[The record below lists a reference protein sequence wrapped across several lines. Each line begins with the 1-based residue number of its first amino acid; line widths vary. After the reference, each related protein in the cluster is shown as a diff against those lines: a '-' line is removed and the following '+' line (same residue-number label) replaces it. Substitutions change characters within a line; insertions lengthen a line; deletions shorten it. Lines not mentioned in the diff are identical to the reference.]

1 MLTDFSPHGNE
12 SEIPALWLTR
22 VARDFG
28 KYRRIKISVLAV
40 PGEERSSVL
49 APSTSGKTWS
59 QRVSITANDAQ
70 QRESAF
76 PANGEV
82 CRSFKLR
89 IHSPQ
94 NSQSEEA

>member
-12 SEIPALWLTR
+12 SEIPALGLTR

-28 KYRRIKISVLAV
+28 KYRRIKISVFFV
-40 PGEERSSVL
+40 PGEERSGVL
-49 APSTSGKTWS
+49 APPTSGKSWS
-59 QRVSITANDAQ
+59 QRVSITVNAAP

-76 PANGEV
+76 PAHGEV
-82 CRSFKLR
+82 CRSFKLHT
-89 IHSPQ
+89 HSPE

>member
-1 MLTDFSPHGNE
+1 MG
-12 SEIPALWLTR
+12 LTR

-28 KYRRIKISVLAV
+28 KYRRIKISVLVVA
-40 PGEERSSVL
+40 GEERSGVL
-49 APSTSGKTWS
+49 TPPTSGKSWS
-59 QRVSITANDAQ
+59 QRVSITANAAP

-82 CRSFKLR
+82 CRSFKLHT
-89 IHSPQ
+89 HSPE

>member
-22 VARDFG
+22 VACDFG
-28 KYRRIKISVLAV
+28 KYRRINISVLVV
-40 PGEERSSVL
+40 PGEDPSVVRSL
-49 APSTSGKTWS
+49 LTSRKTWS
-59 QRVSITANDAQ
+59 QRVSITANAGP

-82 CRSFKLR
+82 CRSFELHN
-89 IHSPQ
+89 HSPQ